1 MKRNK
6 EINLNQTGAESFDI
20 PSCMVFNHY
29 LDGRLGSRFYVC
41 LILRV
46 LKYYLISQKPMP
58 QANQALMRQLIEHVT
73 CGKSK
78 LYYNLEEFRNIMSI
92 IV

>member
-1 MKRNK
+1 
-6 EINLNQTGAESFDI
+6 
-20 PSCMVFNHY
+20 
-29 LDGRLGSRFYVC
+29 
-41 LILRV
+41 
-46 LKYYLISQKPMP
+46 MP
-58 QANQALMRQLIEHVT
+58 QANQALMSQLMEHIT